1 MKFKLSIILILL
13 LFFGCSDQDDEHF
26 IPSATTD
33 LAVQDFIWKSMNI
46 WYLWKDSSQNV
57 RDDSFSNNEDYRK
70 FLSSFSTPEELFYD
84 GILVDQD
91 RFSFITSDYNSL
103 LNTLEGIS
111 TTNGIEYSLYRIGDA
126 NEAIGIVRYILP
138 GSDASGKAIKRG
150 DIFYSVNGISLYSN
164 PITGEN
170 NYNLLKEDNIILGF
184 ADVANDIITPNN
196 IEIEFSRG
204 EITENP
210 IHINKVIELGG
221 TKIGYLMY
229 NGFYSSFDDKLNEAF
244 ANLKSQ
250 GITDLVLDLRYNP
263 GGSVRTSTYLASMI
277 TGQFNGSLYSRLRYN
292 NFWQNLYGNERL
304 SYNFTNRISNGE
316 SINSL
321 NLTKVYILTSRRTA
335 SASELLING
344 LKPYIDV
351 IQIGD
356 VTVGKN
362 EASITLLD
370 NPTGRTPYS
379 GKEISNASPLH
390 TYALQPIV
398 SKTENSIG
406 FSDYEDGL
414 DPTVFLKETITN
426 FGILGDIHEPL
437 LAKAIEDITGITSRA
452 INQKSKEIKAKFIT
466 DSKMSLPIKNNMY
479 LD

>member
-398 SKTENSIG
+398 SKTENSVG